1 MLRDTYLSSL
11 PLYTG
16 GQLVWDDN
24 TPMIDYRDRE
34 ASYDCVDPRTWP
46 IIDWDHFDG
55 FWSGVIGIWRAA
67 HSRDVAINVATEILQ
82 QERTEVRTNQK
93 GMPRYLNTRFYWL
106 PYTYDSNGL
115 LREWDHLPAADLVR
129 WVVAVTGKQPVPLS
143 TASSPAPES
152 STEAFQEFFA
162 ILNEEQLNTAFEVD
176 TLKSKLKEVEMK
188 LAEEREK
195 ASAKNLEKRLQNLQK
210 DYDAL
215 QETQRRSNHTR
226 RTEGYT
232 HNKAIADATAKVKTL
247 EESLA
252 ERDQQLAQSEQE
264 FQEAQEELAQEKE
277 QLMKI
282 WAKVKEPTGTDGRKR
297 KAADDGAGPEPKRKW
312 TAPWF

>member
-55 FWSGVIGIWRAA
+55 FWSGGIGIWRAA

-82 QERTEVRTNQK
+82 QERTEVRTNKK
-93 GMPRYLNTRFYWL
+93 GMPRYLNKRFYWL
-106 PYTYDSNGL
+106 PYTYDSNGM

-129 WVVAVTGKQPVPLS
+129 WVVAVTGKQPVPLEDIS
-143 TASSPAPES
+143 TTSSPAPQS
-152 STEAFQEFFA
+152 STEAFQEIFA

-195 ASAKNLEKRLQNLQK
+195 ASAKDLEKRL
-210 DYDAL
+210 
-215 QETQRRSNHTR
+215 
-226 RTEGYT
+226 T

-264 FQEAQEELAQEKE
+264 LQEAQEELAQEKE

-282 WAKVKEPTGTDGRKR
+282 WAKVKENTGTDGRKR